1 MENKGYIEV
10 DGVLYFR
17 LSCHDIS
24 AFYEGMPSRE
34 RLWKHKDCEGD
45 VYVGENA
52 CLYCDKCGQ
61 ISHLSN
67 VTWHSPLTSI
77 SFDSFDYY
85 VSFYNATPY
94 HPYTR
99 NDVGSVIL
107 QGAVREGRMS
117 LAWVKE
123 FLNNL

>member
-1 MENKGYIEV
+1 MDQRRSVNV
-10 DGVLYFR
+10 NGVEYFR
-17 LSCHDIS
+17 LYCEDIT
-24 AFYEGMPSRE
+24 AIYKGMPSRE
-34 RLWKHKDCEGD
+34 TLWKHKDCEGD
-45 VYVGENA
+45 VYVGDNA

-61 ISHLSN
+61 ISHLRN

-77 SFDSFDYY
+77 SSDYY

-99 NDVGSVIL
+99 DCIGSVICKK
-107 QGAVREGRMS
+107 GGMS
-117 LAWVKE
+117 WAIK

>member
-24 AFYEGMPSRE
+24 ALYEGRPSHKTF
-34 RLWKHKDCEGD
+34 WKHKDCDGD
-45 VYVGENA
+45 VYVGDNA

-61 ISHLSN
+61 ISHLRN

-77 SFDSFDYY
+77 SVDYY

-99 NDVGSVIL
+99 CDIGSVIS

>member
-24 AFYEGMPSRE
+24 ALYEGRPSHKTF
-34 RLWKHKDCEGD
+34 WKHKDCDGD
-45 VYVGENA
+45 VYVGDNA

-61 ISHLSN
+61 FSHLRN
-67 VTWHSPLTSI
+67 VTWHSPLTSN
-77 SFDSFDYY
+77 SVDYY
-85 VSFYNATPY
+85 VSFYNATTYRPD
-94 HPYTR
+94 TR
-99 NDVGSVIL
+99 YDVGSVIL

-117 LAWVKE
+117 RAWEKE